1 MKKII
6 YKSKATQSILLIIA
20 ACLLISLWPLRIWQ
34 ETITSSVAPVTGAV
48 TGTINEEKTLLQGI
62 VAQYAHMD
70 TIDVYLDENSVGES
84 FYLRILDEQW
94 QMVCEEKTKINREKL
109 PGFQSVLI
117 DIDMEVG
124 KMYYV
129 ILQGDESEIF
139 AGYEMI
145 SPEEQPY
152 LGTMYYADDQQ
163 DGAALVANYHYSMPL
178 RKTRVLAFGGMLLA
192 VTALLLFAIRLW
204 YRKKE
209 DRLVTVERVF
219 RFVMNPIVAAG
230 IVFCLVTILMGAWG
244 RYTLDNTVYFVS
256 VVLLG
261 LILFYGINHNR
272 DGQGAILTFS
282 YMKGHL
288 GDLVQ
293 SLAIAG
299 AVGACCEYMSGLYDI
314 HHAVA
319 ERKEMLWFSLAVIAM
334 FKWKEIVNLYNALYL
349 IGAGIFGAYYF
360 KTHFTAEMD
369 EANVQVLKYTVWIG
383 ILLGLILI
391 RTLVGLFQKKLAR
404 PAYLFG
410 GMLGVFF
417 AALIIFRNGRW
428 WGVAMVVAFTL
439 FYLNYGMWGHKSRLL
454 INVARGIVFQFLYAT
469 GYALMHRYYTSY
481 GNVRY
486 THIFHTVT
494 ITATYLTMVTCAAA
508 VILLEKLKKSH
519 KLRDCWKELA
529 LFGVVCSYLLFTM
542 SRTAFFAAG
551 AALLFALVL
560 TAEGKGKKKLTCF
573 GKNLGMALAAV
584 LVCLPVTFTAQRN
597 IPILVSDPV
606 LYEIEHS
613 MNFFEEDMRGRNF
626 TTPNFI
632 RVGRFIDV
640 FADKIFGIP
649 DHTIDWYGEMAEYE
663 RRHEDEV
670 HPKEESE
677 SVEIAEAVSEE
688 EEQDYTNGRLDIFK
702 SYIGQLNMTGH
713 KEMGAVLQN
722 GEIATHAHNIY
733 LQVAYD
739 HGIFVGILFLL
750 VGACLL
756 IGSCLYYGGK
766 KDKIKY
772 AALPPVMAVA
782 VAVAGM
788 VEWIFSLS
796 NPCTLVLMLVI
807 APLVFREG

>member
-6 YKSKATQSILLIIA
+6 YKSKAIQSILLIIA
-20 ACLLISLWPLRIWQ
+20 ACLLISLWPLRLWQ
-34 ETITSSVAPVTGAV
+34 ETVTSSVAPVTGTV
-48 TGTINEEKTLLQGI
+48 TGTINEDKTLLQGI

-70 TIDVYLDENSVGES
+70 TIDVYLDENSAGES

-94 QMVCEEKTKINREKL
+94 QMVCEEKTEIHQEKL

-152 LGTMYYADDQQ
+152 MGTMYYADDQQ

-178 RKTRVLAFGGMLLA
+178 RKTKVLAFGGLILA
-192 VTALLLFAIRLW
+192 VTALLLFILRLW

-230 IVFCLVTILMGAWG
+230 TVFCLVTILLGAWG
-244 RYTLDNTVYFVS
+244 KYTLDNTVYFVS
-256 VVLLG
+256 VVLLAA
-261 LILFYGINHNR
+261 ILFYGINHNR
-272 DGQGAILTFS
+272 DGQGAVLTFD
-282 YMKGHL
+282 YIRTHL
-288 GDLVQ
+288 GDLIQ

-299 AVGACCEYMSGLYDI
+299 AIGACCEYMSGLYDI

-360 KTHFTAEMD
+360 KTHLTAEMD

-383 ILLGLILI
+383 VLLGLILI

-439 FYLNYGMWGHKSRLL
+439 FYLNYGMWEHKSRFL
-454 INVARGIVFQFLYAT
+454 INVARGIIFQFLYAT

-494 ITATYLTMVTCAAA
+494 ITAAYLTMVTCAAA

-519 KLRDCWKELA
+519 KLKDCWKELT

-542 SRTAFFAAG
+542 SRTAFFAVGVAF
-551 AALLFALVL
+551 LFALIL
-560 TAEGKGKKKLTCF
+560 TAEGKGKEKLTCF

-597 IPILVSDPV
+597 IPVLVSDPV

-632 RVGRFIDV
+632 RVGRFLDV

-649 DHTIDWYGEMAEYE
+649 DYTIDWYGEMAEYE
-663 RRHEDEV
+663 RQHKDKV
-670 HPKEESE
+670 YPKEESE
-677 SVEIAEAVSEE
+677 AAETAEEVPEE

-702 SYIGQLNMTGH
+702 SYIEQLNMTGH

-739 HGIFVGILFLL
+739 HGIFVGILFIL

-756 IGSCLYYGGK
+756 VGSCLYYGKK

-796 NPCTLVLMLVI
+796 NPCTLVLMLAI
-807 APLVFREG
+807 TPLVFREG